1 MEKFSRII
9 LVLVAILILAITLP
23 MLYWMAFE
31 KPIKKPNV
39 FYSCTDDDFFIQRAG
54 TPIIF
59 EDSKGNKYTREKFE
73 QKLPMMNFQQLMVS
87 GLMPDSIKGK
97 AIDIHEVG
105 RNRSFIRI
113 KPEDMNCPK
122 PKLFPMFES
131 QSGRASL
138 ELPNDYFRITW
149 RVEFIDAGSNKILEE
164 KSQLF
169 SAALYHKGFAFPAIK
184 IEGIPTTRKS
194 CDEGYLIVDSSN
206 QLFHVK
212 MIKGQPFVKKISLPE
227 GLKFK
232 HIACVDF
239 KDKKYY
245 AYLISDKDGIYILTQ
260 DEYELIKFPVTEY
273 DAGNCELKIF
283 GDLFNYNVTVD
294 AEGHTDVII
303 LNKEYKKVDSYH
315 ESWPKL
321 SDRTEGKIFGYLFP
335 VELLME
341 DRNSKYINFYW
352 KGSGGKGWIIL
363 NLLLVAVHFLIL
375 RQREAKLKGH
385 TVDLAL
391 VAVTGIYGFLA
402 VHLFQN
408 KFFD

>member
-9 LVLVAILILAITLP
+9 LVLVAILVLAMTLP

-31 KPIKKPNV
+31 KPIIKSV
-39 FYSCTDDDFFIQRAG
+39 VYYSCIDDDFFIQRSG
-54 TPIIF
+54 TPATF

-73 QKLPMMNFQQLMVS
+73 QKTPMMHFQQLMVS
-87 GLMPDSIKGK
+87 GKMPDTIKGK
-97 AIDIHEVG
+97 AIDMRDIA
-105 RNRSFIRI
+105 RNKSFERF

-149 RVEFIDAGSNKILEE
+149 RVEFIDAGTNKILEE

-169 SAALYHKGFAFPAIK
+169 SAALYHYGFTFPATK
-184 IEGIPTTRKS
+184 IEGLPTTRKS

-212 MIKGQPFVKKISLPE
+212 MIKGKPYVKKIGLPD
-227 GLKFK
+227 GLKLK
-232 HIACVDF
+232 HITCVDF

-245 AYLISDKDGIYILTQ
+245 AYLISDKNEIYILTQ
-260 DEYELIKFPVTEY
+260 DEYELIKFPVSEFN
-273 DAGNCELKIF
+273 AENCELKIY
-283 GDLFNYNVTVD
+283 GDLFNYNVTIE

-303 LNKEYKKVDSYH
+303 LDKEYKKVDSYH
-315 ESWPKL
+315 ESWPSL
-321 SDRTEGKIFGYLFP
+321 SERTEGKIFGYLFP
-335 VELLME
+335 VELSME
-341 DRNSKYINFYW
+341 DPNSKYINFYW
-352 KGSGGKGWIIL
+352 KGSGGMGWIIL
-363 NLLLVAVHFLIL
+363 NLLLVSVHLFLL
-375 RQREAKLKGH
+375 RRRKAKMKGH
-385 TVDLAL
+385 MADLAL

-402 VHLFQN
+402 VNLFQN

>member
-1 MEKFSRII
+1 MEKFSRMI
-9 LVLVAILILAITLP
+9 LVLVTILVLAILLP

-31 KPIKKPNV
+31 QPVKKSV
-39 FYSCTDDDFFIQRAG
+39 VYYSCIDDDFFIQRSGIPA
-54 TPIIF
+54 TF
-59 EDSKGNKYTREKFE
+59 EDSKGNKYTRERFE
-73 QKLPMMNFQQLMVS
+73 QKTPMMYFQQLMVS
-87 GLMPDSIKGK
+87 GKMPDTIKGK
-97 AIDIHEVG
+97 AIDLRDIA
-105 RNRSFIRI
+105 RNRSFERI
-113 KPEDMNCPK
+113 KPEDMYCPK

-149 RVEFIDAGSNKILEE
+149 RVEFLDAGTNKILEE

-169 SAALYHKGFAFPAIK
+169 SAALYHFGFTFPATL

-194 CDEGYLIVDSSN
+194 CDEGYLIVDSSS

-212 MIKGQPFVKKISLPE
+212 MIKGQPFVKKISVPE

-245 AYLISDKDGIYILTQ
+245 AHLISDKNEIYILTQ
-260 DEYELIKFPVTEY
+260 DEYDLIKFPVTEY
-273 DAGNCELKIF
+273 DAENCELKIY
-283 GDLFNYNVTVD
+283 GDLFNYNVTVE

-303 LNKEYKKVDSYH
+303 LDKEYKKVDSYH
-315 ESWPKL
+315 ESWPLK

-335 VELLME
+335 FELSME
-341 DRNSKYINFYW
+341 NTNSKYINFYL
-352 KGSGGKGWIIL
+352 KGSGGMGWIIL

-375 RQREAKLKGH
+375 RRRDAKLKGH
-385 TVDLAL
+385 VLDLGL
-391 VAVTGIYGFLA
+391 VAIAGIYGFLA